1 MAGTL
6 TNFRPS
12 GVDPPKC
19 KIHKVLYCNE
29 LKIMN
34 KMFTRRQSSP
44 STGKA
49 SFFSGAGIKICSRG
63 WQTSRLDVSVQLQ
76 RTVQFENNKVI
87 IQCIGIISLT
97 SICIP
102 NDLGDVSDLVL
113 NNLFHVHYLKNLK
126 SNYIPGLR

>member
-1 MAGTL
+1 MHTCK
-6 TNFRPS
+6 S
-12 GVDPPKC
+12 GRC
-19 KIHKVLYCNE
+19 CGHSHLYIYCNE